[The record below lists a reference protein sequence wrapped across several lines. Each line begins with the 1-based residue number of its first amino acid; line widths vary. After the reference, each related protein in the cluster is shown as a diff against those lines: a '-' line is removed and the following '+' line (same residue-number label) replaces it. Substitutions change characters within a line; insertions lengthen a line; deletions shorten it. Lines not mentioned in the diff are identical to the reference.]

1 MKTGVLQ
8 GERVSIQLKPL
19 VNLANK
25 ASFLTVRRQRI
36 KSAQSGGYVSGF
48 KGRGMEFDEVR
59 QYQAGDDI
67 RSIDWRVT
75 ARTNKTH
82 SKIFREE
89 RERPVFI
96 SVDLRPTMNFATR
109 GVFKSVQASKVA
121 ALLAW
126 AAQLN
131 GDRVGGQV
139 FNQQGCQELKPA
151 TGRRS
156 VLHFLNALV
165 KPMLSVTESLSLEQI
180 LQRLA
185 QHARP
190 GSLLYIVSDFRGLNS
205 QVEMQLSKLAR
216 HCELQLVHIYDPFE
230 SHLPKKGQY
239 RFTNGERET
248 LIDTGDNQRVLAYQ
262 QLFKDRQEQLK
273 TLCKKWR
280 ISLVECNTSDD
291 PFEVLS

>member
-1 MKTGVLQ
+1 MKTVVLQ
-8 GERVSIQLKPL
+8 DERVSVQLKPM
-19 VNLANK
+19 VDLARK
-25 ASFLTVRRQRI
+25 AGFLNNRQQRI
-36 KSAQSGGYVSGF
+36 KSAQSGGYVSRF

-59 QYQAGDDI
+59 LYQAGDDI

-89 RERPVFI
+89 RERPIFI
-96 SVDLRPTMNFATR
+96 SVDLRPAMNFATR

-151 TGRRS
+151 AGRRS

-165 KPMLSVTESLSLEQI
+165 KPTLSVTEALSLEQI
-180 LQRLA
+180 LKRLT

-216 HCELQLVHIYDPFE
+216 HCELQLVHIYDPLE

-248 LIDTGDNQRVLAYQ
+248 LVDTGDNQRVLAYQ
-262 QLFKDRQEQLK
+262 QLFKQRQEHLK

-280 ISLVECNTSDD
+280 ISLVECSTNDD

>member
-1 MKTGVLQ
+1 MKQAVLQ
-8 GERVSIQLKPL
+8 NERVSVQLKPM
-19 VNLANK
+19 VDLAKK
-25 ASFLTVRRQRI
+25 AGLLKTRRHRI
-36 KSAQSGGYVSGF
+36 QSAQNGGYVSRF

-59 QYQAGDDI
+59 LYQAGDDI

-89 RERPVFI
+89 RERPIFI

-121 ALLAW
+121 ALVAW

-139 FNQQGCQELKPA
+139 FNQHGCQELKPA
-151 TGRRS
+151 NGRS
-156 VLHFLNALV
+156 AVLHFLNALV
-165 KPMLSVTESLSLEQI
+165 KPTLSITESFSLEQI
-180 LQRLA
+180 LNRLM

-190 GSLLYIVSDFRGLNS
+190 GSLVYIVSDFRGLNNH
-205 QVEMQLSKLAR
+205 VEKQLSKLAK
-216 HCELQLVHIYDPFE
+216 HCELQLVHIYDPLE
-230 SHLPKKGQY
+230 SHLPSRGCY
-239 RFTNGERET
+239 RFTNGKQET
-248 LIDTGDNQRVLAYQ
+248 VLDTGDNQRVLAYQ
-262 QLFKDRQEQLK
+262 QHFKNRQQQLT

-280 ISLVECNTSDD
+280 ISLLECSTVDD
-291 PFEVLS
+291 PYEVLS

>member
-1 MKTGVLQ
+1 MQQGVLQ
-8 GERVSIQLKPL
+8 DERVSVQLKPL
-19 VNLANK
+19 VDLARK
-25 ASFLTVRRQRI
+25 AALLNNRPKRI
-36 KSAQSGGYVSGF
+36 QSALNGGYVSRF

-59 QYQAGDDI
+59 LYQAGDDI

-89 RERPVFI
+89 RERPIFI
-96 SVDLRPTMNFATR
+96 SVDLRPAMNFATR

-121 ALLAW
+121 ALVAW

-139 FNQQGCQELKPA
+139 FNQHGCQELKPA
-151 TGRRS
+151 VGRRS

-165 KPMLSVTESLSLEQI
+165 KPRLSITEALSLEQV
-180 LQRLA
+180 LTRLM

-190 GSLLYIVSDFRGLNS
+190 GSLLYIISDFRGLNK
-205 QVEMQLSKLAR
+205 QVERQLSKLAK
-216 HCELQLVHIYDPFE
+216 HCELQLVHIYDPLE
-230 SHLPKKGQY
+230 NHLPKKGQY
-239 RFTNGERET
+239 RFTNGEQEV
-248 LIDTGDNQRVLAYQ
+248 LVDMSDHQQVLAYQ
-262 QLFKDRQEQLK
+262 QHFKKRQQHL
-273 TLCKKWR
+273 TRLCKKWR
-280 ISLVECNTSDD
+280 ISLLECSTSDD